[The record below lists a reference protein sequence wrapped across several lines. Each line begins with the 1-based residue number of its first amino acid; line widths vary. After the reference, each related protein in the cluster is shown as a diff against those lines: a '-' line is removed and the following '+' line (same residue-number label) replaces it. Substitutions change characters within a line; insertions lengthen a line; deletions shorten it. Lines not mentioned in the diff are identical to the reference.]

1 MKSANQIAEQYE
13 RLRQYYIYKCWNGWD
28 YTGQGEK
35 MLNFIEETK
44 TRYLSNI
51 FNHFN
56 GSISHE
62 ASTLI
67 DKSVYS
73 KKAAE

>member
-1 MKSANQIAEQYE
+1 MKSANQIVEQYE
-13 RLRQYYIYKCWNGWD
+13 RLRQYYICKCWDGWD

-35 MLNFIEETK
+35 MLKFVEETK

-56 GSISHE
+56 GRISNE
-62 ASTLI
+62 ISTLI
-67 DKSVYS
+67 DKSIYS